1 MAAGEDFDG
10 LRGIGREMATG
21 DAWVF
26 QGGANNAKEIRVW
39 TGNQEFET
47 IHISIS
53 LFSGCFRRAER
64 CRALPELRFEG
75 SVAGE
80 VGDAAVYQVD
90 DNGGGS
96 GVEDH

>member
-1 MAAGEDFDG
+1 MATSEDFDG
-10 LRGIGREMATG
+10 LRGIGREMATR

-47 IHISIS
+47 IHISLI
-53 LFSGCFRRAER
+53 RVAER

-75 SVAGE
+75 SVALEKLG
-80 VGDAAVYQVD
+80 ALLYLLD